1 MKNISIIVFFMMACS
16 EKSNSD
22 IAQKVYQNI
31 HQSPVLE
38 LCKEV
43 SVSPR
48 GNINYVFLHTNTASV
63 ERDGK
68 IVWSHHQ
75 LSPIEENRA
84 KILVNFMVKN
94 GIKKIDGNYSKS
106 RELEIRINEKLVLI
120 KNPSQEY
127 KDSSL
132 KNNFHTPLQKLGDDW
147 YFYEDK
153 KDYDFGG

>member
-1 MKNISIIVFFMMACS
+1 MMACS
-16 EKSNSD
+16 SEKSNLEKAKE
-22 IAQKVYQNI
+22 IYLKI

-48 GNINYVFLHTNTASV
+48 GDINYVFLHTNTASV

-75 LSPIEENRA
+75 LSPIEENKA
-84 KILVNFMVKN
+84 KTLVNFMVKN

-106 RELEIRINEKLVLI
+106 RELEFRINEKLVLI

-127 KDSSL
+127 KNSSL
-132 KNNFHTPLQKLGDDW
+132 KSDFHTPLQKLGDDW